1 MRLLLRSVVLVLVSA
16 GWSLAQKY
24 SGPVPEKAD
33 VPYLLHADNLVETEV
48 SQAREEKRRDETL
61 YRVPGVSS
69 PSRTPLAEPVFLL
82 RSEKIG
88 PESLELYRLEVKG
101 GNREVVF
108 QDKRRRG
115 GPRPFRLVVTRLAER
130 LYRIEV
136 SENLGLENGQYLL
149 TPSGS
154 NEVFCFEVY

>member
-1 MRLLLRSVVLVLVSA
+1 MRVLLTSAVLALVSA

-24 SGPVPEKAD
+24 SGPAPEKAD

-61 YRVPGVSS
+61 YRVPGASS
-69 PSRTPLAEPVFLL
+69 PARTPLAEPVFLL
-82 RSEKIG
+82 RSEKIA
-88 PESLELYRLEVKG
+88 PESLELYRLEVKS

-108 QDKRRRG
+108 QDKKRRG
-115 GPRPFRLVVTRLAER
+115 GPRAFRLVVTRLAEK

-136 SENLGLENGQYLL
+136 SENLGLENGQYSL